1 MTEEQDP
8 IEQVKAA
15 PAPEHKPKR
24 NPNVA
29 VIAGLAVF
37 AGVAVVFALIMT
49 LGGTGT
55 ADSQAATASSATA
68 NAALPT
74 TPPAAS
80 SDKERAGAL
89 RRDATIQCRAAQWEK
104 CLADLD
110 QAKQLDPM
118 GDGVAPIVRMRRLIA
133 QGGAGD

>member
-1 MTEEQDP
+1 
-8 IEQVKAA
+8 
-15 PAPEHKPKR
+15 
-24 NPNVA
+24 
-29 VIAGLAVF
+29 VIVGLAVF
-37 AGVAVVFALIMT
+37 AGVAIVFSLIMA

-55 ADSQAATASSATA
+55 ADSQAATASSAATA
-68 NAALPT
+68 NAALPR

-80 SDKERAGAL
+80 TDKERAGAL

-104 CLADLD
+104 CRTDLD

-118 GDGVAPIVRMRRLIA
+118 GEDGVLPIARMRRLIA